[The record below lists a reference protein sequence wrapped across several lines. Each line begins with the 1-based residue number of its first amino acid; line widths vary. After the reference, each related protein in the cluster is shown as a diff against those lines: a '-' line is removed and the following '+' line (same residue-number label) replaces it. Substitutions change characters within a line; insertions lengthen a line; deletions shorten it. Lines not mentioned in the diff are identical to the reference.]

1 MRTNAISGS
10 RFTSTGAG
18 AGATTSGDEYASNPF
33 QAMGSL
39 SGGSRPVTTLGV
51 ARGAGLGAAMGPRA
65 ALRSRD
71 GQNQGPNMALGL
83 EGQAGKGAEKV
94 AGKRNG

>member
-1 MRTNAISGS
+1 
-10 RFTSTGAG
+10 
-18 AGATTSGDEYASNPF
+18 
-33 QAMGSL
+33 MGSL

-71 GQNQGPNMALGL
+71 G
-83 EGQAGKGAEKV
+83 
-94 AGKRNG
+94 